1 MPAPNA
7 MINDSPR
14 AQQSSAALANDKN
27 RVDQLH
33 LVADPHAKD
42 VPKYWVGIFNV
53 SKTELQIARSWVIG
67 GIVKLR
73 PRAEGELYGPPFI
86 IPDIVNIP
94 KPPSSNDEII
104 LVPFSGEWL
113 AQDIVNCNDP
123 NGSWK
128 TYRPLNAA
136 TATNEGNNYYDRG
149 IFWCRLASTD
159 AEPDFDA
166 VEFAIKRLENY
177 YNGLVQEANLYYSS
191 GPKEQSKIC
200 QPHHEAADY
209 FISSGLQL
217 ELPWHQVM
225 SGGLTQ
231 QLDKLRKAKAG
242 MSK

>member
-1 MPAPNA
+1 MPAENA
-7 MINDSPR
+7 TISDSPR
-14 AQQSSAALANDKN
+14 AHGGASSLANDKN
-27 RVDQLH
+27 RVDQVR
-33 LVADPHAKD
+33 LVADPYSARI
-42 VPKYWVGIFNV
+42 PEYWIGIFNV

-67 GIVKLR
+67 GLVKLR

-86 IPDIVNIP
+86 IKDVVAIP
-94 KPPSSNDEII
+94 KPPMGNDEII
-104 LVPFSGEWL
+104 MVPTKGEWL

-123 NGSWK
+123 TGSWK

-136 TATNEGNNYYDRG
+136 TSTNEGNNYYDRG
-149 IFWCRLASTD
+149 IFWCRLASPD

-191 GPKEQSKIC
+191 GPKEQAKIC

-209 FISSGLQL
+209 FISSGLSL

-225 SGGLTQ
+225 SGGLSQ
-231 QLDKLRKAKAG
+231 QLDKLRKARG
-242 MSK
+242 Q